1 MTTLTQAHALTR
13 LLADDAAW
21 KLLRSKLAP
30 VIVAVLNAHLGGEER
45 RMESEELYELI
56 DADLDDL
63 RAHGFEIQGTARSY
77 CAEWRAAGYL
87 DRRPAE
93 SSRGETFELS
103 AASLT
108 AIRFLAQLTQPRQ
121 TATESRLA
129 SIATQL
135 RQLSVDSDPNA
146 VRRIERL
153 EAQRDHIDAEIEA
166 INRGDSP
173 ALERDRGLERIRDII
188 ILAEDIP
195 ADFVR
200 VRNEFEALNRDLR
213 AKVIES
219 DAAQKEVLDDIFRGV
234 DYIDQSEA
242 GRSFAS
248 FSALVL
254 NPERS
259 EEVEAD
265 IQQVLNREFAGDLAV
280 AERRFL
286 RQLLRTLKSRSAE
299 IHNVVTVFARGL
311 RRYVQSQEYHRD
323 RVLRRELQDALS
335 AAHTASA
342 HIKPY
347 EVIEAVFDLS
357 SVQVRSAGVLS
368 LHDPSANDASEQVAV
383 HQAEAVSL
391 EQLRAIARET
401 EIDFTELTNNIN
413 ALLHDRSL
421 SPADNSTELAQTTGT
436 AGSAVTTGD
445 VLAAFPATQGVASLV
460 GLLMIGVQHGTP
472 TDSSELA
479 RWTGLDGVERQSLVP
494 GFRFTERVL

>member
-1 MTTLTQAHALTR
+1 MTTLAQAHALTR

-265 IQQVLNREFAGDLAV
+265 I
-280 AERRFL
+280 
-286 RQLLRTLKSRSAE
+286 
-299 IHNVVTVFARGL
+299 
-311 RRYVQSQEYHRD
+311 
-323 RVLRRELQDALS
+323 
-335 AAHTASA
+335 
-342 HIKPY
+342 
-347 EVIEAVFDLS
+347 
-357 SVQVRSAGVLS
+357 
-368 LHDPSANDASEQVAV
+368 
-383 HQAEAVSL
+383 
-391 EQLRAIARET
+391 
-401 EIDFTELTNNIN
+401 
-413 ALLHDRSL
+413 
-421 SPADNSTELAQTTGT
+421 
-436 AGSAVTTGD
+436 
-445 VLAAFPATQGVASLV
+445 
-460 GLLMIGVQHGTP
+460 
-472 TDSSELA
+472 
-479 RWTGLDGVERQSLVP
+479 
-494 GFRFTERVL
+494 